1 MAVKMKRYLK
11 KKNISIDILKILDLM
26 INIEEHRNEYYQR
39 KSRSSIYIKRNRLK
53 KIFMR
58 QNELMS

>member
-53 KIFMR
+53 KIF
-58 QNELMS
+58 